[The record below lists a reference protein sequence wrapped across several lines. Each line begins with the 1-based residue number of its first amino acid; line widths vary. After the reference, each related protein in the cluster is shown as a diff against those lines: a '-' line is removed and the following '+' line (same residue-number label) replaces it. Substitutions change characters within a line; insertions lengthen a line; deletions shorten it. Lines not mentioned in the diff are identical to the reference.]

1 LRLDHVM
8 ALFRQWWVP
17 AGLGATAGGYV
28 HYPLDDLM
36 SVLALESERH
46 GCLVVGE
53 DLGTVEPWV
62 RDELAQRGILGTSV
76 LWFESDEEGRRL
88 PPQEWRHDVLAS
100 VTVHDLPPTAG
111 YLRDEH
117 VRIRSELDLLTVPE
131 EDEVAAASAARLAW
145 AQIVTD
151 RGWLPAGVDL
161 STDEGLDAMAIALHR
176 AAIAS
181 PSRLIGVGL
190 PDAVGD
196 RRAQNQPGTDQEY
209 PNWRVPMTDAEGA
222 PVLLE
227 DVMARPDY
235 VQRVLSVLTGEG
247 GGAGAGTGSVG

>member
-1 LRLDHVM
+1 M
-8 ALFRQWWVP
+8 WWVP
-17 AGLGATAGGYV
+17 AGFPATAGTFVRFDFNAMLGI
-28 HYPLDDLM
+28 LM
-36 SVLALESERH
+36 LEAHRA
-46 GCLVVGE
+46 GAVIVGE

-117 VRIRSELDLLTVPE
+117 VRIRSELELLTVSE
-131 EDEVAAASAARLAW
+131 EEELAVSAAMRQAW
-145 AQIVTD
+145 AQILMD
-151 RGWLPAGVDL
+151 RGWLPVDVDL
-161 STDEGLDAMAIALHR
+161 TTEEGLDAMAIALHR

-209 PNWRVPMTDAEGA
+209 PNWRVPMSNADGE

-227 DVMARPDY
+227 DVMARPDLLE
-235 VQRVLSVLTGEG
+235 QVLAAIIGEG
-247 GGAGAGTGSVG
+247 GGEGAAAGSVG